1 MERGDLPC
9 THMAHNKLG
18 NLAFTDFA
26 ELQSAAEEE
35 ARLAGMSA
43 DERKKH
49 KQKQKKV
56 WALNVQQQHL
66 PA

>member
-1 MERGDLPC
+1 
-9 THMAHNKLG
+9 MARHKLE
-18 NLAFTDFA
+18 NLAFTDSA

-35 ARLAGMSA
+35 ALLAGMSA

-49 KQKQKKV
+49 KQRQKKV
-56 WALNVQQQHL
+56 QALNAQKQHL